1 MSVLVRPCEATT
13 SPELGSGLDVLG
25 EGGEESVVL
34 GQDGRG
40 GRGRG
45 LGGGGRGQEVWWMEG
60 ERVERKLVRKREP
73 S

>member
-1 MSVLVRPCEATT
+1 MVTT
-13 SPELGSGLDVLG
+13 SPELGSGLHVLG
-25 EGGEESVVL
+25 ECGEESVVL

-60 ERVERKLVRKREP
+60 ERVERKLVRKSEP